1 MEVREF
7 VRDFCR
13 RSTVFVF
20 EMIGLRLLSLVEVV
34 RGVVQFFLAQHC
46 FVLDDCWVGDVASF
60 WRSKQKK
67 SLS

>member
-34 RGVVQFFLAQHC
+34 RGGCTVFLGAALFC
-46 FVLDDCWVGDVASF
+46 IG
-60 WRSKQKK
+60 
-67 SLS
+67 